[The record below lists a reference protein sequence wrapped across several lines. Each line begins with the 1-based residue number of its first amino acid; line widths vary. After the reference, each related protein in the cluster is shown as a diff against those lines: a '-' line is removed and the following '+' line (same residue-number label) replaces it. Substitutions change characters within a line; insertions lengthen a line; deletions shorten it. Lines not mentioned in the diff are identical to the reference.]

1 MSEAAL
7 AAMFFYDALGD
18 STGVLIDKQRLA

>member
-18 STGVLIDKQRLA
+18 TSGVLIDKQRLA